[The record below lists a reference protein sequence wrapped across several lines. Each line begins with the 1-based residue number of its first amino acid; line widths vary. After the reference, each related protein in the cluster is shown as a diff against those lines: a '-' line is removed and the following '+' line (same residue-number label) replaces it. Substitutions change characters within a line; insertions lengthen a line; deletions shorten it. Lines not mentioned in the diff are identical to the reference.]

1 MITISFILL
10 LLISSLFVNPKGEY
24 TQNSRFYRWLLH
36 TASGA
41 AIKLLGIRVHVT
53 GMEKVP
59 SDTRFLLVSNH
70 RSNYDPILTWQVF
83 KDYDLAFVSKPENFK
98 IPMFGRIIRKC
109 CFLPIDREDP
119 RKAIV
124 TINKAADLIKADT
137 VSVGIYPEG
146 TRHRGEEMLPFHNGV
161 FKIAKKADVPI
172 VIVSVSGTD
181 QICHRLF
188 RGVDVQLRV
197 LDVIPAETVAEAKT
211 AELGDTV
218 RTIISHDLGRI
229 THAT

>member
-10 LLISSLFVNPKGEY
+10 LLISSLFVDPKREY

-41 AIKLLGIRVHVT
+41 AIKLLGIHVHVT

-70 RSNYDPILTWQVF
+70 RSNYDPILTWQIF

-124 TINKAADLIKADT
+124 TIHKAAELIKADT

-146 TRHRGEEMLPFHNGV
+146 TRSREKEMLPFHNGV

-188 RGVDVQLRV
+188 RSVDVYVRV

>member
-1 MITISFILL
+1 L
-10 LLISSLFVNPKGEY
+10 LLISSLFVDPKREY

-41 AIKLLGIRVHVT
+41 AIKLLGVHIHVT

-70 RSNYDPILTWQVF
+70 RSNYDPILTWQIF

-124 TINKAADLIKADT
+124 TIQKAAELIKADT

-146 TRHRGEEMLPFHNGV
+146 TRSREKEMLPFHNGV

-188 RGVDVQLRV
+188 RGVDVYVRV
-197 LDVIPAETVAEAKT
+197 LDVIPAKKVAEAKT

-218 RTIISHDLGRI
+218 RMIIHHDLWRI
-229 THAT
+229 TNVT